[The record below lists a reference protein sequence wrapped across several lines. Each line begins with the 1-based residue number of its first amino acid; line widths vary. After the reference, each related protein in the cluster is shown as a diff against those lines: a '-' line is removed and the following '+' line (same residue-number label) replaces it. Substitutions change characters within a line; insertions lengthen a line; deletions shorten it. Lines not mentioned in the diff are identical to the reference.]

1 MIADNSAKRVAT
13 GRKFH
18 RGFLVCHG
26 NRADALCAA
35 AINRGYGMSRYR
47 WPMHFGS
54 LNNDCLWVMDETQ
67 LMGVASRAAR
77 SSMRFV
83 MRKKKAR
90 VHAATRGRL
99 ADYSMC
105 FGPVPKSRE
114 LRRRCLALCEMFP
127 MLNQHFREIHSVSG
141 DAIRIRAAFEQ
152 IQRIRVRVAITSSH
166 FRAMRKVRGICQFTQ
181 SLGRGSSSES
191 SISRPRPVKYSRRI
205 PIRFRESW
213 N

>member
-1 MIADNSAKRVAT
+1 
-13 GRKFH
+13 
-18 RGFLVCHG
+18 
-26 NRADALCAA
+26 
-35 AINRGYGMSRYR
+35 MSRYR

-105 FGPVPKSRE
+105 FGPVPSCAEFRRGGWSLVKFFPLLIRLFEEFIPFSAKRFGSGAASSRY
-114 LRRRCLALCEMFP
+114 
-127 MLNQHFREIHSVSG
+127 
-141 DAIRIRAAFEQ
+141 RATA
-152 IQRIRVRVAITSSH
+152 
-166 FRAMRKVRGICQFTQ
+166 
-181 SLGRGSSSES
+181 
-191 SISRPRPVKYSRRI
+191 
-205 PIRFRESW
+205 
-213 N
+213 

>member
-90 VHAATRGRL
+90 VHAAIRGRL

-114 LRRRCLALCEMFP
+114 LRRRCLVLCEMFP

-152 IQRIRVRVAITSSH
+152 IQRIRVRRYNELPFPCDAEGSWHLSVHSLVGPRLIERIKYFAAKTS
-166 FRAMRKVRGICQFTQ
+166 KV
-181 SLGRGSSSES
+181 
-191 SISRPRPVKYSRRI
+191 
-205 PIRFRESW
+205 
-213 N
+213 

>member
-90 VHAATRGRL
+90 VNAATRGRL
-99 ADYSMC
+99 ADYTTC
-105 FGPVPKSRE
+105 VRPVPESRE
-114 LRRRCLALCEMFP
+114 LRRPSLALADSATM
-127 MLNQHFREIHSVSG
+127 
-141 DAIRIRAAFEQ
+141 
-152 IQRIRVRVAITSSH
+152 
-166 FRAMRKVRGICQFTQ
+166 
-181 SLGRGSSSES
+181 
-191 SISRPRPVKYSRRI
+191 
-205 PIRFRESW
+205 
-213 N
+213 